1 MPRSHPA
8 IPLPLNEWHREW
20 WSDKT
25 LINCIFH
32 MNDLPFRRIT
42 PLELCQCYSLL
53 ESIRVFVHSV
63 FFGCIMQGHHST
75 ENGNRIALIRF
86 AIQTCKH
93 ISGSQTHFYPARE
106 PSDSTL
112 GIRVDYCAL
121 LIPTLYCS
129 TSEGIELPYVDR
141 NCHFSRLNNKSIHGI
156 LLHVKSNNPSHR
168 WYSRKSI

>member
-1 MPRSHPA
+1 MPRSHTA

-75 ENGNRIALIRF
+75 EIGNRIALIRF

-93 ISGSQTHFYPARE
+93 ISGTPNHLYSLQSASRE
-106 PSDSTL
+106 TRLNPYYYWRPNERTNSRIS
-112 GIRVDYCAL
+112 VYYCAR
-121 LIPTLYCS
+121 LIRQNHCRS
-129 TSEGIELPYVDR
+129 RFIELVFGR
-141 NCHFSRLNNKSIHGI
+141 
-156 LLHVKSNNPSHR
+156 
-168 WYSRKSI
+168 